1 MTDLVEESQHLSERL
16 FVVFRQAASI
26 GSEISAL
33 ANSMDTYRASILGS
47 IPVRQTSSTELPEF
61 VVVEEPD
68 SPDLAL
74 MSVEYFRNLAL
85 KLKLQEHLT
94 GLSGDLS
101 RFAVGK
107 TVKVMPVDGD
117 SSIIAETYFSGGLL
131 GTRQQE
137 RNRNLLYKPRKA
149 VGTIDSVFPAGNLL
163 RISPI
168 RLSQASLSQGYYEVP
183 VIDKNGDPQI
193 SVELREPGFRDKP
206 GKYPPT
212 ALFDRFLRHGLTS
225 ASRV

>member
-16 FVVFRQAASI
+16 FVDFRQAAAI

-94 GLSGDLS
+94 GLSGDLAH
-101 RFAVGK
+101 FAVGK

-168 RLSQASLSQGYYEVP
+168 RLSQASL
-183 VIDKNGDPQI
+183 IDKNGDPQI

-206 GKYPPT
+206 GKYTPT